1 MVRIIIS
8 FYWRGSKDIF
18 YEYFHEFIFV
28 SSQEDW
34 ELLDP
39 ILHVFEYYHK
49 EILTG
54 NNLFPWIFNNFIE
67 FNLWA
72 WCWPH
77 STVLNRR
84 WHFQRN
90 LMPLKDRDSWL
101 FPIWLG
107 HPLGQ
112 IPWSCWWEYQRE
124 SAIRDRKHWLTDSFR
139 ISLCII
145 KF

>member
-18 YEYFHEFIFV
+18 HEYFREFIFV
-28 SSQEDW
+28 SSQADW
-34 ELLDP
+34 DLLDP
-39 ILHVFEYYHK
+39 ILHVFEYYHN

-54 NNLFPWIFNNFIE
+54 NYLFPWIFNNFIE

-72 WCWPH
+72 WCWPY

-90 LMPLKDRDSWL
+90 LMPLKDHNSWL
-101 FPIWLG
+101 LPIWSG

-112 IPWSCWWEYQRE
+112 IPQLTSLTLLVGISKGECSQRQ
-124 SAIRDRKHWLTDSFR
+124 KTLTYRF
-139 ISLCII
+139 
-145 KF
+145 F